1 MGTVQ
6 FLSLKRIQVSTR
18 VKLPKHS
25 RVLDENNLR
34 REAKMALTPEEI
46 ELVNSRF
53 KKIDTDDSG
62 EITRDE
68 AREFFREFFGE
79 AKEGGFDFIFM
90 TLFADADKD
99 GKVTLEEFLASAEK
113 VKAAKAEN

>member
-25 RVLDENNLR
+25 RFLDENNLR

-46 ELVNSRF
+46 ELANSRF
-53 KKIDTDDSG
+53 KKIDKDNSG

-68 AREFFREFFGE
+68 ARKFFREFLGRE
-79 AKEGGFDFIFM
+79 PKEGGLDKFFRG
-90 TLFADADKD
+90 TDADRD
-99 GKVTLEEFLASAEK
+99 GKVTLEEFLKAAEN

>member
-68 AREFFREFFGE
+68 AREFFGE

>member
-6 FLSLKRIQVSTR
+6 FLSLKRIQVSG

-46 ELVNSRF
+46 ELINSRF
-53 KKIDTDDSG
+53 KKLDTDDSG

-68 AREFFREFFGE
+68 AREFFREFLGRE
-79 AKEGGFDFIFM
+79 PKEGGLDIF
-90 TLFADADKD
+90 FRADADKD
-99 GKVTLEEFLASAEK
+99 GKVTLEEFLACSER